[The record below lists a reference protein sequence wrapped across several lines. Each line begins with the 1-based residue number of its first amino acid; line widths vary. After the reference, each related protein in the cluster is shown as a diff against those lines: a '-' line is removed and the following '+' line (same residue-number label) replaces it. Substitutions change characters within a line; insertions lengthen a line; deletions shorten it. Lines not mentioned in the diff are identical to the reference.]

1 MLTKYISRYSRADG
15 IHMNLVTPLEN
26 MKLGGKDPK
35 QVKNIVGF
43 NEHVVYTNGDAKKK
57 AEGSSDLRKQL
68 EFGLNYGADYFETV
82 SL

>member
-1 MLTKYISRYSRADG
+1 
-15 IHMNLVTPLEN
+15 MNLITPLEN
-26 MKLGGKDPK
+26 MKLTGKDPK

-43 NEHVVYTNGDAKKK
+43 NENVAFTNGDAKKK

-68 EFGLNYGADYFETV
+68 EFGLDYGVDYFETV